1 MYQPNFE
8 YIVELHRQ
16 EILKEAVQARL
27 EEARLYRPG
36 VFAHAMYAL
45 ANWMIA
51 TGKQLRRRYEIPAAA
66 RSSFAHIGHGMRT

>member
-8 YIVELHRQ
+8 YVVELHRR
-16 EILKEAVQARL
+16 EILREAEQAQRTGIHPSL
-27 EEARLYRPG
+27 FTR
-36 VFAHAMYAL
+36 AMVDL